1 MATRMERYKSN
12 AVKSSRSSR
21 NKNLYDTMYNIES
34 YSNISGAVA
43 MDKKNE
49 IDISKVKEL
58 IDGREKKSIRGT
70 RKIGKE
76 AEDIPLVRK
85 RYSDDTPKSYD
96 IMDVLKEARE
106 KKEPDN
112 KERALDNTSYDV
124 LKKLNLNKKEEKT
137 EKEKKEDLKE
147 LIETISNTSMLN
159 KVSDEDLATDMFHDL
174 ISDDTKVG
182 ELDNISDYIEDK
194 NNETMDDSFFTG
206 KIKRADFISG
216 KKKSGSPVKA
226 FFITLF
232 VLLLILGVA
241 VFVIYK
247 FDILSQ

>member
-34 YSNISGAVA
+34 YSNISGAVD

-49 IDISKVKEL
+49 IDLSKVKEL
-58 IDGREKKSIRGT
+58 ISDGEKSHRRGR
-70 RKIGKE
+70 RKIEKE
-76 AEDIPLVRK
+76 NEDIPLVRK
-85 RYSDDTPKSYD
+85 RYSGDKLKSYD

-112 KERALDNTSYDV
+112 KERALDNTNYDV

-182 ELDNISDYIEDK
+182 ELDNISDYIEEK
-194 NNETMDDSFFTG
+194 NSETMDDSFFTG

-216 KKKSGSPVKA
+216 RKKSDSSLKA
-226 FFITLF
+226 FFITLI
-232 VLLLILGVA
+232 VLVLVFGVSIFLA
-241 VFVIYK
+241 YK
-247 FDILSQ
+247 FGILK